1 MILSFKLSYL
11 EKVFMVYVLFSID
24 YITSSY
30 FRGFCPWSFAW
41 PVELV
46 TVGFF
51 LLPDTPARFAR
62 VTLLLHTKPI
72 LRKKPTVLQCTFPR
86 FAFIS
91 LQERT
96 MEQRGRRPVQPLG
109 FVNITKVIFRPIKRL
124 ILITSWFPKKSANFY
139 SVLLGEIVKHS
150 PLQYSALFALRQ
162 SRVDL
167 ITFQTIY

>member
-51 LLPDTPARFAR
+51 LSPDTPARFAR
-62 VTLLLHTKPI
+62 VTLLLYTKPI

-86 FAFIS
+86 FAFILTRNNNGTKRETPS
-91 LQERT
+91 
-96 MEQRGRRPVQPLG
+96 PALG
-109 FVNITKVIFRPIKRL
+109 ICE
-124 ILITSWFPKKSANFY
+124 Y
-139 SVLLGEIVKHS
+139 H
-150 PLQYSALFALRQ
+150 Q
-162 SRVDL
+162 SY
-167 ITFQTIY
+167 F

>member
-51 LLPDTPARFAR
+51 LSPDTPARFAR
-62 VTLLLHTKPI
+62 VTLLLYTKPI
-72 LRKKPTVLQCTFPR
+72 LRKKTDCFAVYVSTFS
-86 FAFIS
+86 FY
-91 LQERT
+91 
-96 MEQRGRRPVQPLG
+96 
-109 FVNITKVIFRPIKRL
+109 
-124 ILITSWFPKKSANFY
+124 ILTREND
-139 SVLLGEIVKHS
+139 G
-150 PLQYSALFALRQ
+150 
-162 SRVDL
+162 
-167 ITFQTIY
+167 T